1 MSGDALPGAL
11 LWGILELH
19 LNHLVLFKP
28 FKIVFLTFKIISAL
42 EMILNQYYHYL
53 GAA

>member
-19 LNHLVLFKP
+19 LNHLLFKP
-28 FKIVFLTFKIISAL
+28 FKIVFVTLKILSAL
-42 EMILNQYYHYL
+42 EMIFNQYYHYL